1 MTGQEKIVD
10 YSPWCKKCRH
20 RRKREDEEPCRECLE
35 SPTNTDSRQP
45 TKFEGV
51 AKR

>member
-1 MTGQEKIVD
+1 MVTTETVD
-10 YSPWCKKCRH
+10 FVRDIAGTVHGVLY
-20 RRKREDEEPCRECLE
+20 DARECLE